1 LGADYFVDKSEEF
14 EKLGEILS
22 SLFPDSLLP
31 GALSNS
37 SVLV

>member
-1 LGADYFVDKSEEF
+1 VADYFLDKSEEF

-22 SLFPDSLLP
+22 SLFPDSPPP
-31 GALSNS
+31 GALFNL